1 MKGSRVLGE
10 DIDRL
15 PCLLKCVRTSLER
28 TGMGD
33 EAGRTR
39 GDLSGWYT
47 LDKARRKTLERRGE
61 VHKSVHG
68 NGTMVSH
75 PAAFN
80 LCKNKQNDKE
90 NSNSEE
96 REE

>member
-1 MKGSRVLGE
+1 
-10 DIDRL
+10 
-15 PCLLKCVRTSLER
+15 
-28 TGMGD
+28 MGD